1 MPSPVTPR
9 EPSSTH
15 GTVSAKTARRAVS
28 KTMPRV
34 ARPHSAVDL
43 DQAKASASKKK
54 ERREFSDAQ
63 KKALREVYML
73 HLVELDRWRRLR
85 KLQLYKDGKGSEHA
99 RWTPSW
105 PRVPWEAV
113 AHDPRYGIFADTP
126 DHVRT
131 WCKQFGKVWRR
142 DIRNGGY
149 DRLPP
154 LPDWAVRTVVGV
166 GRDWVG
172 LGTTSASTRAP
183 PPPCLGAQRGEL
195 DGAASARP
203 VEPVGG
209 RCRRM
214 MREVPLARSPTR
226 VTRLSQRYMCTVG
239 PRAVFCSLLCNYP
252 PTCSTGVQPRRCALN
267 LKSRRPRG
275 GSGGEGRAGCNLYS
289 VQLLS
294 RLALIAVVRALS
306 LAFHATLILP
316 PPRDYT

>member
-9 EPSSTH
+9 EPSSTN

-183 PPPCLGAQRGEL
+183 PPTVSRCTARRAGRRCLRATSGASGRALPPHDERGPARSLPHARDAAPPEIHAYR
-195 DGAASARP
+195 GAA
-203 VEPVGG
+203 
-209 RCRRM
+209 CRF
-214 MREVPLARSPTR
+214 LFT
-226 VTRLSQRYMCTVG
+226 TV
-239 PRAVFCSLLCNYP
+239 
-252 PTCSTGVQPRRCALN
+252 
-267 LKSRRPRG
+267 
-275 GSGGEGRAGCNLYS
+275 
-289 VQLLS
+289 
-294 RLALIAVVRALS
+294 
-306 LAFHATLILP
+306 
-316 PPRDYT
+316 

>member
-15 GTVSAKTARRAVS
+15 GTVSAKTVRRAVS

-172 LGTTSASTRAP
+172 LGTT
-183 PPPCLGAQRGEL
+183 
-195 DGAASARP
+195 
-203 VEPVGG
+203 
-209 RCRRM
+209 
-214 MREVPLARSPTR
+214 
-226 VTRLSQRYMCTVG
+226 
-239 PRAVFCSLLCNYP
+239 
-252 PTCSTGVQPRRCALN
+252 
-267 LKSRRPRG
+267 
-275 GSGGEGRAGCNLYS
+275 
-289 VQLLS
+289 
-294 RLALIAVVRALS
+294 
-306 LAFHATLILP
+306 
-316 PPRDYT
+316 